1 MIGAYVGRSGV
12 FSLFGAAASLVL
24 VLLWVYYSAQIFLFG
39 VEFTRVYSLRFGSR
53 RTLPEQ
59 VDSTSPPA

>member
-1 MIGAYVGRSGV
+1 VGAYLGRSGV

-39 VEFTRVYSLRFGSR
+39 VEFTRVFSLRFGSR
-53 RTLPEQ
+53 RDLPGP
-59 VDSTSPPA
+59 VDPTSPPA